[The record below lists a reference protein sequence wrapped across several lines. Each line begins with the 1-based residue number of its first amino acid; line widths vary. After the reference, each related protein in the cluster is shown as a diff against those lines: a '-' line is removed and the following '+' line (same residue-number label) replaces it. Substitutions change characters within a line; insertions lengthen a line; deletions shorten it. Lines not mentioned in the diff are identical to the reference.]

1 MSLKSKVENLNKF
14 VSRREAELELQTED
28 EIKTREQIKKI
39 LGDKQSLK
47 EAEEKL
53 TKQIKKD
60 KKKIAKEIESLE
72 TECGKFNE

>member
-1 MSLKSKVENLNKF
+1 MSLKNKVENLNKF

-28 EIKTREQIKKI
+28 EIKTREQVKEI

-47 EAEEKL
+47 EAKEKL